1 MSIWSIASNASAW
14 RGYEYY
20 QQGKVTSYT
29 TLCDDVFESY
39 IQGSADAPY
48 HTVINISHP
57 RNSQCNCPFAKD
69 RRVACK
75 HMVALLFSVRPSEAE
90 AYMRAIEESEMEY
103 ERWRQ
108 EHYRD
113 IEQYVRDL
121 SKDDLRNQLVNALIE
136 LDERG
141 DRYW

>member
-1 MSIWSIASNASAW
+1 
-14 RGYEYY
+14 
-20 QQGKVTSYT
+20 
-29 TLCDDVFESY
+29 
-39 IQGSADAPY
+39 
-48 HTVINISHP
+48 
-57 RNSQCNCPFAKD
+57 
-69 RRVACK
+69 
-75 HMVALLFSVRPSEAE
+75 MVALLFSVRPSEAE